1 MTQNDYLFVE
11 HRLRYSREH
20 APTSVLHDEGADLGS
35 FLPLLQIA
43 SGFCVNSRE
52 ASYAVPG
59 NPRGEQHGPAAVL
72 RNEVKTPFDVLV
84 PQASHE
90 GHEVISPPDARLRK
104 RNTIHLRSA
113 SEAFEKNVLKTDI
126 GCNIRFQNVF
136 YT

>member
-1 MTQNDYLFVE
+1 M
-11 HRLRYSREH
+11 
-20 APTSVLHDEGADLGS
+20 LHDEGADLGS

-90 GHEVISPPDARLRK
+90 GHEVISPLRRAFFSESDDSIIFVNIAILEK
-104 RNTIHLRSA
+104 RGCSTFH
-113 SEAFEKNVLKTDI
+113 NVHTSSL
-126 GCNIRFQNVF
+126 QNVSKRHK
-136 YT
+136 YVGIGQRQVSVR